1 SGTKGGGAVG
11 LVFKSGTKDWH
22 GEAYWEHRND
32 WLNANEWFTNRNGIP
47 RQKFLQNVLGFSGSG
62 PMPFLGGFW
71 FGNVQGLRARNAVN
85 PNGSSTTVTL
95 PQLPVNP
102 DGTTS
107 AALLQA
113 DGRFG
118 INATNVNKVDPTALN
133 ILNDKNNYYG
143 GTFLVPR
150 AGQNKCN
157 VMHSTKPNTTPKT
170 GQCVFSQT
178 PPHKENQNSVV
189 SDPNYWG
196 DKSKISGRWFYDNG
210 NARLPFGTASTLAF
224 PQVVVQNN
232 RFASISHTHQISN
245 RQLNEFRFGF
255 SRFIAS
261 FVPTDKVSLADINA

>member
-143 GTFLVPR
+143 GAFLAPR
-150 AGQNKCN
+150 ACQKKYL
-157 VMHSTKPNTTPKT
+157 VMP
-170 GQCVFSQT
+170 
-178 PPHKENQNSVV
+178 
-189 SDPNYWG
+189 
-196 DKSKISGRWFYDNG
+196 
-210 NARLPFGTASTLAF
+210 
-224 PQVVVQNN
+224 
-232 RFASISHTHQISN
+232 THQPTPTPHNDSGSFSPN
-245 RQLNEFRFGF
+245 HPTNE
-255 SRFIAS
+255 
-261 FVPTDKVSLADINA
+261 N